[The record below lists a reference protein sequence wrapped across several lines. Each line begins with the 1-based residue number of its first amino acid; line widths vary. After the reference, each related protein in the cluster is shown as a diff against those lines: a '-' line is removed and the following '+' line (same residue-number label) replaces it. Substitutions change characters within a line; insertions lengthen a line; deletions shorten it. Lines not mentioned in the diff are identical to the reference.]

1 MIKPLLIQ
9 NHTIKVL
16 KMKMQHIAIAIQL
29 LNNPKYVTNQTVTIN
44 QFDNGAGVPFKVKNL
59 DGDCM
64 DYVDFICYVNENT
77 LQIILHYDNNI
88 QGVLEIDGLLDINMY
103 ISDKKSK
110 TRFVALQLR
119 QSILAKLGQIA
130 MDVLTL
136 CKV

>member
-1 MIKPLLIQ
+1 
-9 NHTIKVL
+9 
-16 KMKMQHIAIAIQL
+16 MKMQHIAIAIQL

-59 DGDCM
+59 DSDCM

>member
-16 KMKMQHIAIAIQL
+16 KMKMQHMAIAIQL

>member
-1 MIKPLLIQ
+1 
-9 NHTIKVL
+9 
-16 KMKMQHIAIAIQL
+16 MQHIAIAIQL
-29 LNNPKYVTNQTVTIN
+29 LNNPKYGTNQTVTIN

-59 DGDCM
+59 DE
-64 DYVDFICYVNENT
+64 VFIFYVNENT
-77 LQIILHYDNNI
+77 LQIVLNYDNNI
-88 QGVLEIDGLLDINMY
+88 QGILEIDGLMDINMY
-103 ISDKKSK
+103 IRDKKSK

>member
-1 MIKPLLIQ
+1 
-9 NHTIKVL
+9 
-16 KMKMQHIAIAIQL
+16 MQHIAIAIQL

-59 DGDCM
+59 DSDCM
-64 DYVDFICYVNENT
+64 GYVDFICYVNENT

>member
-1 MIKPLLIQ
+1 
-9 NHTIKVL
+9 
-16 KMKMQHIAIAIQL
+16 MQHIAIAIQL
-29 LNNPKYVTNQTVTIN
+29 LNNHKYVTNQTTVTIN
-44 QFDNGAGVPFKVKNL
+44 QFENGAGVPFKVKDLN
-59 DGDCM
+59 GDCV
-64 DYVDFICYVNENT
+64 DYVDYVDRFDYVCYVNNNT

-88 QGVLEIDGLLDINMY
+88 QGVLEMDSLLDINIY
-103 ISDKKSK
+103 IRDKKSK

>member
-1 MIKPLLIQ
+1 
-9 NHTIKVL
+9 
-16 KMKMQHIAIAIQL
+16 MKMQHIAIAIQL

-64 DYVDFICYVNENT
+64 DYVAFICYVNENT
-77 LQIILHYDNNI
+77 LQVILHYDNNI
-88 QGVLEIDGLLDINMY
+88 QGVLEIDGLLNINMY
-103 ISDKKSK
+103 IRDKKSK
-110 TRFVALQLR
+110 TRVVALQLC

>member
-1 MIKPLLIQ
+1 
-9 NHTIKVL
+9 
-16 KMKMQHIAIAIQL
+16 MQHIAIAIQL
-29 LNNPKYVTNQTVTIN
+29 LNNHKYVTNQTTVTIN
-44 QFDNGAGVPFKVKNL
+44 QFENGAGVPFKVKDLN
-59 DGDCM
+59 GDCV
-64 DYVDFICYVNENT
+64 DYVDYVDYMGYVDCFDYVCYINNNT

-103 ISDKKSK
+103 IRDKKSK

>member
-1 MIKPLLIQ
+1 MQ
-9 NHTIKVL
+9 
-16 KMKMQHIAIAIQL
+16 MQHIAIAIQL
-29 LNNPKYVTNQTVTIN
+29 LNNHKYVTNQTTVTIN
-44 QFDNGAGVPFKVKNL
+44 QFENGAGVPFKVKDLN
-59 DGDCM
+59 GDCV
-64 DYVDFICYVNENT
+64 DYVDYVDYMGYVDRFDYVCYVNENT

-88 QGVLEIDGLLDINMY
+88 QGVLEIDRLLDINMY
-103 ISDKKSK
+103 IYDKKSK

>member
-1 MIKPLLIQ
+1 
-9 NHTIKVL
+9 
-16 KMKMQHIAIAIQL
+16 MKMQHIAIAIQL
-29 LNNPKYVTNQTVTIN
+29 LNNPKYVTNQNITIN
-44 QFDNGAGVPFKVKNL
+44 HFDNGAGVPFKVKNL
-59 DGDCM
+59 DDCM
-64 DYVDFICYVNENT
+64 DYVNYVCYINNNT

-103 ISDKKSK
+103 IRDKKSK

>member
-1 MIKPLLIQ
+1 
-9 NHTIKVL
+9 
-16 KMKMQHIAIAIQL
+16 MQHIAIAIQL
-29 LNNPKYVTNQTVTIN
+29 LNKYITNQTITIQ
-44 QFDNGAGVPFKVKNL
+44 QFNNGAGVPFKVKNL
-59 DGDCM
+59 DDDCM
-64 DYVDFICYVNENT
+64 GYVNYVCYINNNT

-103 ISDKKSK
+103 IRDKKSK

>member
-1 MIKPLLIQ
+1 
-9 NHTIKVL
+9 
-16 KMKMQHIAIAIQL
+16 MQHIAIAIQL
-29 LNNPKYVTNQTVTIN
+29 LNNHKYVTNQTTVTIN
-44 QFDNGAGVPFKVKNL
+44 QFENGAGVPFKVKDLN
-59 DGDCM
+59 GDCV
-64 DYVDFICYVNENT
+64 DYVDYVDYMGYVDRFDYVCYINKNT

-103 ISDKKSK
+103 IRDKKSK

>member
-1 MIKPLLIQ
+1 
-9 NHTIKVL
+9 
-16 KMKMQHIAIAIQL
+16 MKMQHIAIAIQL

>member
-1 MIKPLLIQ
+1 
-9 NHTIKVL
+9 
-16 KMKMQHIAIAIQL
+16 MQHIAIAIQL
-29 LNNPKYVTNQTVTIN
+29 LNNPKYVTNQTITIN
-44 QFDNGAGVPFKVKNL
+44 HFDNGAGVPFKVKDLN
-59 DGDCM
+59 GDCV
-64 DYVDFICYVNENT
+64 DYVDYMGYVDRFDYVCYVNENT

-88 QGVLEIDGLLDINMY
+88 QGVLEIDRLLDINMY
-103 ISDKKSK
+103 IRDKKSK

>member
-1 MIKPLLIQ
+1 
-9 NHTIKVL
+9 
-16 KMKMQHIAIAIQL
+16 MQHIAIAIQL
-29 LNNPKYVTNQTVTIN
+29 LNNPKYVTNQTITIN
-44 QFDNGAGVPFKVKNL
+44 HFDNGAGVPFKVKDLN
-59 DGDCM
+59 GDCV
-64 DYVDFICYVNENT
+64 DYVDYVGYVDRFDYVCYVNENT

-88 QGVLEIDGLLDINMY
+88 QGVLEIDRLLDINMY
-103 ISDKKSK
+103 IRDKKSK